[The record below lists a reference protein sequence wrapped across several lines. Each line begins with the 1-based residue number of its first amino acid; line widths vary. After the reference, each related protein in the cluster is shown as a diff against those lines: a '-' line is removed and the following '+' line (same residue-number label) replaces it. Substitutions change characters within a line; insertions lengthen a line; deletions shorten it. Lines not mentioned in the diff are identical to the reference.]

1 MAETMDKQSDDD
13 HQDGKSREPNR
24 PGFLLIFLP
33 FLLER
38 SHPLAE
44 HLQLANQRTPLMK
57 KMLTLFF
64 VPCALLVSACSTP
77 SLGRMQPYLGEPFS
91 CDELA
96 TEMERTNRFC
106 TYARENS
113 DYDKGSDVASRLL
126 LRVSTQVDEVT
137 ELHDAW
143 KSAIVRRHQLEQVF
157 EEQSCSIERPDWTC
171 PKPCGRNR
179 FFRWLDADP
188 ESCVAFSDKE
198 SRKFGFTECT
208 NNRGQPVACPD

>member
-1 MAETMDKQSDDD
+1 MAETMDKQIDGD
-13 HQDGKSREPNR
+13 HQDGESREPNR
-24 PGFLLIFLP
+24 PGFLF

-38 SHPLAE
+38 AAPLAE
-44 HLQLANQRTPLMK
+44 HSQPANQRTSLMK
-57 KMLTLFF
+57 KIFTLFF

-96 TEMERTNRFC
+96 TEMELTNRFC

-113 DYDKGSDVASRLL
+113 DYDEGSNVASLL
-126 LRVSTQVDEVT
+126 LLGASTQADELA

-157 EEQSCSIERPDWTC
+157 DEQSCSIERPDWTC

-208 NNRGQPVACPD
+208 NNRGEPVACPD

>member
-1 MAETMDKQSDDD
+1 MAETMDKQSDDGG
-13 HQDGKSREPNR
+13 QDGKSREPNR
-24 PGFLLIFLP
+24 PGFLF

-38 SHPLAE
+38 SNPLAE
-44 HLQLANQRTPLMK
+44 HPQLANRRTSLMK
-57 KMLTLFF
+57 KIFTLFF

-96 TEMERTNRFC
+96 TEMDLTNRFC

-113 DYDKGSDVASRLL
+113 DYDEGSNVASLL
-126 LRVSTQVDEVT
+126 LLGASTQADELA

-157 EEQSCSIERPDWTC
+157 DEQSCSIERPDWTC